1 MNLKYLTIIQHM
13 STELFIKD
21 KKNKRLREAWDEREN
36 YTRSSFLPSGT
47 KFGSEQRALG
57 SGRGP

>member
-1 MNLKYLTIIQHM
+1 M

-57 SGRGP
+57 SGRGL